1 VITPDEINIG
11 IMPGYIHR
19 KGRIGVVSRSGT
31 LTYEA
36 VAQITEL
43 GLGQSSA
50 IGIGGDPVNG
60 LKHLDV
66 LRLFN
71 DDPDTEAVIMIGE
84 IGGTDEEAAAQW
96 VKENMKKPVVG
107 FIAGSPRRKAND
119 GARRGDRRRR
129 QGDRPGKTR
138 GDGSV
143 RHQVT
148 ATLPRWANRW
158 SAFCRLDK
166 KEEKNMAELLTPQ
179 FLLSVLEIILINI
192 LLSGDNAV
200 VIALACRNL
209 PDKLRRR
216 GILWG
221 VLGAIVLRIILT
233 YFAMSLLNYPWL
245 KLIGAVLLIWIGI
258 KLIVGDENVEH
269 EVKASDRLISAI
281 WTILIA
287 DLVMS
292 LDKIMA
298 VTAAAKGD
306 LPLII
311 FGLVISIPLVI
322 FGSQIIMRLI
332 ERLPLLVPAGGGLLG
347 YIAGDLATDDPV
359 VAPWIELQ
367 APIVDLLAPFVG
379 IAVVIPGLRAGAR
392 RRPAA

>member
-1 VITPDEINIG
+1 
-11 IMPGYIHR
+11 
-19 KGRIGVVSRSGT
+19 
-31 LTYEA
+31 
-36 VAQITEL
+36 
-43 GLGQSSA
+43 
-50 IGIGGDPVNG
+50 
-60 LKHLDV
+60 
-66 LRLFN
+66 
-71 DDPDTEAVIMIGE
+71 
-84 IGGTDEEAAAQW
+84 
-96 VKENMKKPVVG
+96 
-107 FIAGSPRRKAND
+107 
-119 GARRGDRRRR
+119 
-129 QGDRPGKTR
+129 
-138 GDGSV
+138 
-143 RHQVT
+143 
-148 ATLPRWANRW
+148 
-158 SAFCRLDK
+158 
-166 KEEKNMAELLTPQ
+166 MAELLTPH

-209 PDKLRRR
+209 PDKLRRQ

-221 VLGAIVLRIILT
+221 VLGAIILRVILT

-258 KLIVGDENVEH
+258 KLIVGDEHAEH
-269 EVKASDRLISAI
+269 EVKSSNRLISAI

-292 LDKIMA
+292 LDNVMA

-332 ERLPLLVPAGGGLLG
+332 ERLPWLVPAGGGLLG

-367 APIVDLLAPFVG
+367 APIVDWLAPFIG
-379 IAVVIPGLRAGAR
+379 IAVVVIPGLWLAR
-392 RRPAA
+392 GRRPAA

>member
-1 VITPDEINIG
+1 
-11 IMPGYIHR
+11 
-19 KGRIGVVSRSGT
+19 
-31 LTYEA
+31 
-36 VAQITEL
+36 
-43 GLGQSSA
+43 
-50 IGIGGDPVNG
+50 
-60 LKHLDV
+60 
-66 LRLFN
+66 
-71 DDPDTEAVIMIGE
+71 
-84 IGGTDEEAAAQW
+84 
-96 VKENMKKPVVG
+96 
-107 FIAGSPRRKAND
+107 
-119 GARRGDRRRR
+119 
-129 QGDRPGKTR
+129 
-138 GDGSV
+138 
-143 RHQVT
+143 
-148 ATLPRWANRW
+148 
-158 SAFCRLDK
+158 
-166 KEEKNMAELLTPQ
+166 MAELFTPQ
-179 FLLSVLEIILINI
+179 FLISVLEIILINI

-233 YFAMSLLNYPWL
+233 YFAMNLLNYPWL

-258 KLIVGDENVEH
+258 KLIVGEDNAEH
-269 EVKASDRLISAI
+269 EVKASDRLFSAV

-292 LDKIMA
+292 LDNVMA

-332 ERLPLLVPAGGGLLG
+332 ERLPWLVPAGGGLLG

-359 VAPWIELQ
+359 VVPWIESY
-367 APIVDLLAPFVG
+367 APIVDWLAPIIG
-379 IAVVIPGLRAGAR
+379 IAVVVVPGLWLAR
-392 RRPAA
+392 GRRPAA